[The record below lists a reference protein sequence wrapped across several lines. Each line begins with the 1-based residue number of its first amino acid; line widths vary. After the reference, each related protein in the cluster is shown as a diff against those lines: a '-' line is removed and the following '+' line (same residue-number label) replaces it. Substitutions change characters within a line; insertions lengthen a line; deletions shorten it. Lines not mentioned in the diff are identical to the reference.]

1 MDELDIHAVD
11 CGHELRQGIQLRFA
25 LSPVVVRTPVVDQ
38 RLHLRQPD
46 ALGFVIDRFL
56 VRPACRRDTFAEVD
70 KLCFRDAKGWIDL
83 SSVNMGGVAE
93 SGLLMEALTSAV
105 GAVWAKLGRAN
116 TARPNTPTPARI
128 ATKLRRLSA
137 NDARLLRNPSPRL
150 PVVADLEVN

>member
-1 MDELDIHAVD
+1 MPWDSSLTVSLSGQRVAAIR
-11 CGHELRQGIQLRFA
+11 LRRSISCASGTLIRK
-25 LSPVVVRTPVVDQ
+25 S
-38 RLHLRQPD
+38 
-46 ALGFVIDRFL
+46 
-56 VRPACRRDTFAEVD
+56 
-70 KLCFRDAKGWIDL
+70 WIDL

-93 SGLLMEALTSAV
+93 SGLLMEALTSVV